1 MRIIRLTESDLTRI
15 VKTVIKEQELMP
27 FAYQYTR
34 DRQSNQTAPAKENI
48 NPKNLKVGSGG
59 NSNPNQVA
67 DVKKLQQKL
76 MDLGLLNINSPSGYF
91 GDKTKQ
97 ALDAYNKSGAA
108 AGAAA
113 GGAAGSSSATQD
125 LPFKT
130 REEGNAFRKWLNDNY
145 PPVARSFKLD
155 PVGSHTNDYIKTAFN
170 TKIPKRSTT
179 WGQFYLT
186 QTGVKLSGTADG
198 KVSGTSGD
206 KVSGTSGDKGTSTN
220 MGFIIIFAFP
230 TYKPA
235 LEKGDP
241 LSDFYS
247 TMVKTLTGNE
257 PTKALA
263 FGHGGCVVIDSTG
276 NSVLYEFGRYDNVKK
291 GYGKVLSTNLGKIA
305 KIQNGKL
312 MNSSEVATKAKTK
325 THGEGPKQ
333 PMNAVVYRLPDPSA
347 AIKYANVK
355 EREYD
360 FTDANATDEDANCGT
375 FAVQVAKAGG
385 AMMPSVC
392 IPIPRALI
400 QTLRPLSLEYIE
412 V

>member
-34 DRQSNQTAPAKENI
+34 DRQVNQTAPAKENI
-48 NPKNLKVGSGG
+48 NPKNLKVGDGG
-59 NSNPNQVA
+59 KYNPNQVA

-91 GDKTKQ
+91 GDITKQ
-97 ALDAYNKSGAA
+97 ALDAYNKS
-108 AGAAA
+108 
-113 GGAAGSSSATQD
+113 GAAGSSSATQD

-247 TMVKTLTGNE
+247 TMAKAVSGNE
-257 PTKALA
+257 PTKAPP

-276 NSVLYEFGRYDNVKK
+276 NSILYEFGRYEGAKK
-291 GYGKVLSTNLGKIA
+291 GFGKVLSANLGKIA

-312 MNSSEVATKAKTK
+312 MNSSEVAAKAKAKT
-325 THGEGPKQ
+325 HGQGPQQ
-333 PMNAVVYRLPDPSA
+333 PMDAVVYRLPDPSA
-347 AIKYANVK
+347 AMKYANVK

-360 FTDANATDEDANCGT
+360 FTDMNTTDEDANCGT

-385 AMMPSVC
+385 AMMPPVC
-392 IPIPRALI
+392 APIPRALI
-400 QTLRPLSLEYIE
+400 ATLRPLSFEFIQA
-412 V
+412 

>member
-34 DRQSNQTAPAKENI
+34 DRQANQTARAKENI
-48 NPKNLKVGSGG
+48 NPKNLKVGDGG
-59 NSNPNQVA
+59 QYNPDEVA

-76 MDLGLLNINSPSGYF
+76 IDLGLLNIKTPTGYF
-91 GDKTKQ
+91 GDKTQ
-97 ALDAYNKSGAA
+97 VALDAYNKSGAT
-108 AGAAA
+108 GAAA
-113 GGAAGSSSATQD
+113 GAESGAAAGSSSTTQD
-125 LPFKT
+125 LPFKNKA
-130 REEGNAFRKWLNDNY
+130 EGNAFRKWMNDNY
-145 PPVARSFKLD
+145 SPIAKKFDLD
-155 PVGSHTNDYIKTAFN
+155 REGSHTNATIKKMFN
-170 TKIPKRSTT
+170 APISEKTSTT
-179 WGQFYLT
+179 WGQLYLR
-186 QTGVKLSGTADG
+186 QTGGKVSGSADG
-198 KVSGTSGD
+198 KVSGTSG
-206 KVSGTSGDKGTSTN
+206 STPSKPETKPQG
-220 MGFIIIFAFP
+220 GFIIIFAFP